1 MNPLL
6 LNGALG
12 DMDRPLVQS
21 RPFRILVGGY
31 INLNVIDGSAFF
43 LAGVCA
49 MCAQVPNI
57 EIVLVSANPI
67 TKREVVTE
75 LDAYPNVRIVDPF
88 VADNEEYRPLDS
100 KASSMSRQ
108 EYASCIAAIFE
119 AHDFDAAI
127 IRDTEVGL
135 MVSEQSTSFR
145 SKGCVYVTGV
155 TSIMDSVSAGVRDA
169 LNRFYELG
177 VKLLF
182 QTQDML
188 DRLNALEIHFDPS
201 RVAILPPHVPEGDIV
216 VLDREKHSSS
226 SPCSFVYAGK
236 FFPAW
241 NVDMILAGFKA
252 VSARSDVPMTLDVAG
267 NQFRVDPKDPYFAA
281 NVKYLLENTPRIN
294 WHGGMT
300 RKKTRQLISQA
311 DVGISWRRPSLDTST
326 ELSTKVLE
334 YGVMG
339 LPTIL
344 NRTPAHEALLGADY
358 PLFANSMT
366 EFKDAL
372 VRASSNP
379 DAYAEAKRSI
389 YQASS
394 RFTYSAVLPSLLEF
408 LGNRPS
414 EGGEGVYIPNAN
426 RHVSALQFD
435 RYRKI
440 EAVGAWM
447 TFYPSNNGTV
457 SQAEATEFFLEQR
470 LEYELWNR
478 FIGKDDHGGAVDD
491 DSEES
496 VSLLLDQ
503 LKGENERLKSRLGR
517 LERKLKPAKKLFTAL
532 ESLPFVRPLAAQ
544 VRRYWRAL

>member
-1 MNPLL
+1 
-6 LNGALG
+6 
-12 DMDRPLVQS
+12 MDRPLVQS

-67 TKREVVTE
+67 TKREVVSE
-75 LDAYPNVRIVDPF
+75 LDSYPNVRIVDPF
-88 VADNEEYRPLDS
+88 VAGNEEYRPLNF

-108 EYASCIAAIFE
+108 EYASCIAAILE
-119 AHDFDAAI
+119 SDDFDAAI

-135 MVSEQSTSFR
+135 IVSEQSTIFR
-145 SKGCVYVTGV
+145 SKGCVYVTGI
-155 TSIMDSVSAGVRDA
+155 TSSKDGVSADVIDA
-169 LNRFYELG
+169 LNKFHEMG
-177 VKLLF
+177 VRLLF

-188 DRLNALEIHFDPS
+188 DRLNMLEIQFDPS
-201 RVAILPPHVPEGDIV
+201 RVAILPPHVPDGEIV
-216 VLDREKHSSS
+216 VPDREKHGSAL
-226 SPCSFVYAGK
+226 PFRFVYAGK

-241 NVDMILAGFKA
+241 NVDRILAGFKA
-252 VSARSDVPMTLDVAG
+252 VSARSDVPISLDVAG
-267 NQFRVDPKDPYFAA
+267 NQFRIDPKDPYFVA
-281 NVKYLLENTPRIN
+281 NVKYLLENTPRIY
-294 WHGGMT
+294 WHGGMS
-300 RKKTRQLISQA
+300 RKKTRQLILQA

-344 NRTPAHEALLGADY
+344 NRTPAHEALLGPDY

-372 VRASSNP
+372 VRASSDP
-379 DAYAEAKRSI
+379 DAYAEAKRALH
-389 YQASS
+389 QASS

-408 LGNRPS
+408 LGNRPD

-426 RHVSALQFD
+426 RHVTALQFD
-435 RYRKI
+435 RYRRI

-447 TFYPSNNGTV
+447 TFYPSNEGTV
-457 SQAEATEFFLEQR
+457 SQREATELFLEQR

-478 FIGKDDHGGAVDD
+478 FVGKDDRGGVVDD
-491 DSEES
+491 DSEKS
-496 VSLLLDQ
+496 ASLLLDQ
-503 LKGENERLKSRLGR
+503 LRNENERLKSKLGR
-517 LERKLKPAKKLFTAL
+517 LERKLKPAKKLFTTM
-532 ESLPFVRPLAAQ
+532 ESLSFVRPLAAQ
-544 VRRYWRAL
+544 VRSYWRAL

>member
-1 MNPLL
+1 
-6 LNGALG
+6 
-12 DMDRPLVQS
+12 MDRSLVQS

-43 LAGVCA
+43 LAGFCA

-67 TKREVVTE
+67 AKREVVAE
-75 LDAYPNVRIVDPF
+75 LDSYPNVRIVDPF
-88 VADNEEYRPLDS
+88 VAGNEEYRPSNS

-108 EYASCIAAIFE
+108 EYASCIATIFE
-119 AHDFDAAI
+119 AGDFDAAI

-135 MVSEQSTSFR
+135 MLSERSTSFR
-145 SKGCVYVTGV
+145 SKGCVYVTGI
-155 TSIMDSVSAGVRDA
+155 TSNIDSVPTQVREALNKFHEMGVR
-169 LNRFYELG
+169 
-177 VKLLF
+177 LLF

-188 DRLNALEIHFDPS
+188 DRLKALEIKFDHS
-201 RVAILPPHVPEGDIV
+201 RVAILPPHVPDSDIV
-216 VLDREKHSSS
+216 VFDRKDNSSAR
-226 SPCSFVYAGK
+226 PCRFVYAGK

-252 VSARSDVPMTLDVAG
+252 VSSRSDVPITLDVAG
-267 NQFRVDPKDPYFAA
+267 NQFRADPKDPHFAA

-294 WHGGMT
+294 WHGGMS
-300 RKKTRQLISQA
+300 RKTTRQLIQQA

-372 VRASSNP
+372 VQASSNP
-379 DAYAEAKRSI
+379 DVYAKAKRSI

-426 RHVSALQFD
+426 RNVTALQFD
-435 RYRKI
+435 RYSRI
-440 EAVGAWM
+440 EAVGAWI
-447 TFYPSNNGTV
+447 TFYPSNEGSISEV
-457 SQAEATEFFLEQR
+457 EATEFFLEHR
-470 LEYELWNR
+470 LEYELWNQ
-478 FIGKDDHGGAVDD
+478 FVGKDDREGAEDD
-491 DSEES
+491 NSNES
-496 VSLLLDQ
+496 ATLLLEQ
-503 LKGENERLKSRLGR
+503 LKGENERLKTRLGR

-532 ESLPFVRPLAAQ
+532 ERLPFATPLAAQ
-544 VRRYWRAL
+544 ARKYWRAL